1 MPNSSKSQVLAK
13 INFLEEQLI
22 SLDHFLPETYEYLM
36 VELDLQRRLLAEIE
50 VSETYKQIE
59 AEQRTDGRV
68 SSNNRPSRHN
78 HHAYSRAGVPNKK
91 GS

>member
-13 INFLEEQLI
+13 INFLEQQLV

-36 VELDLQRRLLAEIE
+36 VELDLQKRQLAEIE

-59 AEQRTDGRV
+59 AEHECPEF
-68 SSNNRPSRHN
+68 NSRQ
-78 HHAYSRAGVPNKK
+78 SRGQCAAFSRSGTPIKK
-91 GS
+91 GSGT